1 MAMSPSRKM
10 NIIGLAVLLLVGT
23 VISWWPL
30 LSSRWQMHSF
40 CNGLPVGTSPERVRA
55 LALEQGYDAAML
67 ADGRTRF
74 EHPRSLGRATCDVQF
89 GPQGLVSAE
98 D

>member
-10 NIIGLAVLLLVGT
+10 NIVGLAILLLVGT
-23 VISWWPL
+23 LISWWPL
-30 LSSRWQMHSF
+30 LSSRWQMHRF
-40 CNGLPVGTSPERVRA
+40 CAGVPAGTSPERVRA
-55 LALEQGYDAAML
+55 LAMEQGYDVSTL